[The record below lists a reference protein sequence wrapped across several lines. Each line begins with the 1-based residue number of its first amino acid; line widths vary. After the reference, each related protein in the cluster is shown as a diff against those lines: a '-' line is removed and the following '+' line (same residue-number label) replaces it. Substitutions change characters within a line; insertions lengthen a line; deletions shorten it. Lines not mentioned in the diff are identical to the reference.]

1 MPHPAKPLP
10 ADDNWSP
17 LLHNILLYGTPLVSA
32 ALCILISRKL
42 GYKKPLQSI
51 FAGVAGSIP
60 FFFFNHQSQASHRPD
75 DITKTLLDWTLKASP
90 KNKPG
95 ITKLARLFLQF
106 LDTQVPGSDTARYA
120 ILSIK
125 EFIGTLNEL
134 KDNEA
139 LHQETLA
146 TTIKLWS
153 KEAKEIAAM
162 LNESYSSETS
172 LYHAN

>member
-42 GYKKPLQSI
+42 GYKKPQQSI
-51 FAGVAGSIP
+51 FAGIAGSIP
-60 FFFFNHQSQASHRPD
+60 FFFFNHQSQASHHHD
-75 DITKTLLDWTLKASP
+75 DIRKTLLSWKKSASE
-90 KNKPG
+90 KNKPD
-95 ITKLARLFLQF
+95 IEKLEGLFLQF

-134 KDNEA
+134 KDNEE
-139 LHQETLA
+139 LHQETLT
-146 TTIKLWS
+146 TTIKLWGQ
-153 KEAKEIAAM
+153 EAKEIATM
-162 LNESYSSETS
+162 LNEAYSSATS
-172 LYHAN
+172 LNHAN